1 MGIALGLSTRTRRG
15 ESYGRDFKDGLDSA
29 MELVAGCVDTGFG
42 LVVKYLP
49 R

>member
-1 MGIALGLSTRTRRG
+1 MGIPLGLSTRTRRG
-15 ESYGRDFKDGLDSA
+15 ESYGSDFKNWLDSA